1 MLMEGRFE
9 VTAPRERVW
18 RSITDPALMAGC
30 IPGCEAIEPIDA
42 RNYRATVLVAVG
54 PIKARFN
61 LVVELKEESPPQS
74 VTSATRGEE
83 GTRASI
89 LYADNRV
96 ALAEVAP
103 DRTEVHYRSEVT
115 VTGRLAKFGLGM
127 MKKKLD
133 LLGGEFAE
141 RFRERLAAA
150 AAP

>member
-18 RSITDPALMAGC
+18 RSITDPGLMVAC
-30 IPGCEAIEPIDA
+30 IPGCEAIELIDS
-42 RNYRATVLVAVG
+42 RSYRAKVLVVVG

-61 LVVELKEESPPQS
+61 LIVEVKDESPPES

-83 GTRASI
+83 GTRASV

-96 ALAEVAP
+96 ALAELAP
-103 DRTEVHYRSEVT
+103 DRTEVHYRSDVT

-133 LLGGEFAE
+133 ALGAQFAE
-141 RFRERLAAA
+141 RFRERLADAA
-150 AAP
+150 AS